1 MLLLYNQIRL
11 QLVIMDG
18 LDITDPAMEYL
29 IIGGHGTERSA
40 LVETPE
46 DTSSESTMIM
56 SNTFCQIMFVQSAVY
71 VMLVC
76 YIHSR

>member
-1 MLLLYNQIRL
+1 
-11 QLVIMDG
+11 MDG
-18 LDITDPAMEYL
+18 LDITDPAIEYL

-56 SNTFCQIMFVQSAVY
+56 SNTFCQIMFVQSVMY
-71 VMLVC
+71 VILVC
-76 YIHSR
+76 FIRSQ